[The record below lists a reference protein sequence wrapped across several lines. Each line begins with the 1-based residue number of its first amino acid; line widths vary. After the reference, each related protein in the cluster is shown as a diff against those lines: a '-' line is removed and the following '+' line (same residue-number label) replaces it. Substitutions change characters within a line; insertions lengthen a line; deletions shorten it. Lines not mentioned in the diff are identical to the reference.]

1 MITVITSFQLPNP
14 ITKEQARNI
23 FLSTAPKYQGV
34 PGLFRK
40 CYILSEDGKT
50 AGGVYLGN
58 LELKQRR
65 CTPRAGKLLCEKNTV
80 QNLQSH
86 TSTALLWLTT
96 LRTKLLLMSS
106 LYFYAQL
113 LAIATKT
120 STSSLNTDGA
130 TRHRLARRYAA

>member
-50 AGGVYLGN
+50 AGGVYLW
-58 LELKQRR
+58 KS
-65 CTPRAGKLLCEKNTV
+65 RAEAETMYTESWKAFVREKYGTEPSV
-80 QNLQSH
+80 
-86 TSTALLWLTT
+86 TYFD
-96 LRTKLLLMSS
+96 SS
-106 LYFYAQL
+106 VVVDNVANEV
-113 LAIATKT
+113 I
-120 STSSLNTDGA
+120 TDE
-130 TRHRLARRYAA
+130 